1 MPTAA
6 SALARVRRLCLA
18 YPESSERIS
27 HGSPAFFV
35 REKKCFVMFTND
47 HHGDGRVAIWAPLP
61 IGQQADLVEM
71 DPDRFFVPP
80 YVGPSGWIGLRLD
93 RPPSPGWLERV
104 IREGYRMRA
113 PKKLL
118 VGLPPLGAPEDDDTS
133 PRR

>member
-1 MPTAA
+1 MPSAA
-6 SALARVRRLCLA
+6 AALARVRRLCLA

-47 HHGDGRVAIWAPLP
+47 HHGDGRIAIWSPAPP
-61 IGQQADLVEM
+61 GIQQELVEL
-71 DPDRFFVPP
+71 DPDVFFAPP

-93 RPPSPGWLERV
+93 RPAEPGWLPRV
-104 IREGYRMRA
+104 VRDAYRMRA

-118 VGLPPLGAPEDDDTS
+118 LGLPPLLGPDDA
-133 PRR
+133 